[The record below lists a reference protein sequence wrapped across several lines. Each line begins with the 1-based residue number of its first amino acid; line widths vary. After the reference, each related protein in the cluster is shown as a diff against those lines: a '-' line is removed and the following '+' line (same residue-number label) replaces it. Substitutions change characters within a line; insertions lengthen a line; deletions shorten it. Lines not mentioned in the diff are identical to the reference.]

1 LLLWPTVREGKKMK
15 KKDMTIDDILH
26 WIVVNSED
34 IDSMDKIN
42 KVTFPFTSKFKKYV
56 VGE

>member
-1 LLLWPTVREGKKMK
+1 MK